1 MALAALNTFSDRSH
15 AAVQA
20 EMGAQKER
28 IAELTEVQFKVKEM
42 TEKVAAEFPLTAKL
56 LDQTIRDCALLTAAT
71 LQAEGAQREMQGAS
85 AVAAGQVE
93 QLRTLLQNADPI
105 DLLEAVSG
113 DLRAALQEQK
123 RCLEK
128 LQAKVAALKQK
139 LAETRENR
147 IALAQEIAA
156 LKNEL

>member
-28 IAELTEVQFKVKEM
+28 IAELAEVQFKVKEM

-71 LQAEGAQREMQGAS
+71 LQAEGAQREMQGAG
-85 AVAAGQVE
+85 AEAAGQVE

-147 IALAQEIAA
+147 IALAQEIAE